1 MHLIYIL
8 IITMLIDAHSRSN
21 TVYIYT
27 IHHTSLQ
34 LTPASYS
41 STARWSPRTVRPDV
55 PWLTSGSVN
64 GTVITAT
71 VRVSYSLGY
80 ISESLRFIHPHSF
93 IIKKKWKWNASA
105 AIFFIHVVYRPNI
118 NLVLTFGKKL
128 NDLCIIM
135 PFS

>member
-1 MHLIYIL
+1 MHPYYYDDINRCTQSQQYC
-8 IITMLIDAHSRSN
+8 
-21 TVYIYT
+21 IYT

-41 STARWSPRTVRPDV
+41 STARSSPRTVRPDV
-55 PWLTSGSVN
+55 PWLISGSVN
-64 GTVITAT
+64 GIVITAI

-118 NLVLTFGKKL
+118 NVVLTFGKNL
-128 NDLCIIM
+128 TTYV
-135 PFS
+135 